1 MEKNIILL
9 KNHFE
14 SVDQVQAFLSKIDLI
29 AKSKSSAYNTA
40 ALLYFAAIAP
50 IGSESEITKGLRF
63 ETNAIL
69 ETLTHHLRSHRPEGN
84 PETDIRK
91 LLWVDI
97 TFDSVRLFFEETT
110 VFAGEPNTENIK
122 NIVRIPGDLFRQIY
136 VNQF

>member
-40 ALLYFAAIAP
+40 ALLYFSAIAP
-50 IGSESEITKGLRF
+50 IGSESEMKKGLRF
-63 ETNAIL
+63 ETIEIL
-69 ETLTHHLRSHRPEGN
+69 DTLTQHLRSHRPDGN

-97 TFDSVRLFFEETT
+97 TFDSVRLFFEDTT